1 MGERRGRRGE
11 EGRGED
17 QGGDERRTRGER
29 EREMM
34 MLDSRGDGDLDG
46 GRLLLH
52 ST

>member
-29 EREMM
+29 ERE
-34 MLDSRGDGDLDG
+34 DDVGQQRE
-46 GRLLLH
+46 
-52 ST
+52 TEI